1 MKAIISALTIS
12 LLLPSLTIAEQLAP
26 EQTESQ
32 ANSSQVN
39 SSQVNSSQLDS
50 SQLETIVDTVVVT
63 GRRSE
68 QRLSQLIG
76 AAGQVS
82 AEELRRIGHAHINES
97 AARIPGVWLSRGNGQ
112 ELLAAVRSP
121 VFTGAG
127 SCAEILTSE
136 DGLPIR
142 PTGMCNVNQLF
153 EVNSEQAS
161 GLEIW
166 RGPGT
171 VFYGSNAMHG
181 VINSLSADIQRNYLS
196 LESGSHDY
204 NRVKLGW
211 RQQRGN
217 QTWQIAANGVT
228 DKGFK
233 DDAGFDQQK
242 LSLKHSWTGSELST
256 DTHLALVNLNQE
268 TAGYIKVKD
277 SYKDSSAWKAN
288 PNPEAFRDGQAMRL
302 SSRISGA
309 TRAGGEWQITP
320 YLRKSEMTFLQHY
333 LPGKPEEKNGQ
344 TSAGVQ
350 SSYQTSLA
358 TDTTLWLGSDI
369 EWASMWV
376 EEFQANPLGVA
387 DNVRFQGQHY
397 DFEVDSQQIALF
409 ANLEWQASDQLTAE
423 IGLRYEYLNYDY
435 DNNMLSGNTRDDGS
449 ACNSAD
455 GSCRYFRAE
464 DRSDSTNNVNFHLGA
479 DYSFSDNLSA
489 YARVAS
495 AYRAPQINEIYRLQR
510 EQAVAD
516 IKPEQLDSVEAGLRF
531 RQDNLAAELNIY
543 SMDKEQVII
552 KDSSGFVVSNG
563 ETSHRGIELE
573 LSYAI
578 NPAWQIAAAGSWA
591 KHLYEQNG
599 LINGASING
608 NDIDTAPRAQGSAQL
623 LYTPSET
630 LSAELEWVSL
640 GDYYLD
646 PANAHRY
653 AGHDVVNLTVQQRY
667 TQWDLRLRVT
677 NLTDE
682 RIADRADF
690 GFGSYRYF
698 VGEGRGVLAE
708 VKRYF

>member
-1 MKAIISALTIS
+1 MHLLLKTDSSKILSRSESSMKLVISALSLS
-12 LLLPSLTIAEQLAP
+12 LLLPSLSAAQQLASNQGAEQR
-26 EQTESQ
+26 EGIIE
-32 ANSSQVN
+32 
-39 SSQVNSSQLDS
+39 
-50 SQLETIVDTVVVT
+50 TVVVT

-68 QRLSQLIG
+68 QNLNQLIG

-82 AEELRRIGHAHINES
+82 AEQLQLIGHAHINES

-127 SCAEILTSE
+127 SCAEILTTE
-136 DGLPIR
+136 DGLPTR

-181 VINSLSADIQRNYLS
+181 VINSLSPVIQRNYLS

-242 LSLKHSWTGSELST
+242 LSLKHSWSGSELNS
-256 DTHLALVNLNQE
+256 DTHLSLVNLNQE

-277 SYKDSSAWKAN
+277 SYKDSAAWKAN

-309 TRAGGEWQITP
+309 TSAGDQWQITP
-320 YLRKSEMTFLQHY
+320 YVRKSEMTFLQHY
-333 LPGKPEEKNGQ
+333 LPGQAEEKNGQ
-344 TSAGVQ
+344 TSAGIQ

-358 TDTTLWLGSDI
+358 TDVSLWLGTDV

-376 EEFQANPLGVA
+376 KEFQANALGVA
-387 DNVRFQGQHY
+387 NNVRFQGQHY
-397 DFEVDSQQIALF
+397 DFDVDSQQIALF
-409 ANLEWQASDQLTAE
+409 ANLEWQLSDQLTTE
-423 IGLRYEYLNYDY
+423 MGLRYEYLNYDY
-435 DNNMLSGNTRDDGS
+435 QNNMLSGTTRDDGS

-455 GSCRYFRAE
+455 GSCRYYRP
-464 DRSDSTNNVNFHLGA
+464 DNRSDSTNNLNFHLGA
-479 DYSFSDNLSA
+479 DYSFSNTLSA
-489 YARVAS
+489 YARLAS

-510 EQAVAD
+510 EQVVSD
-516 IKPEQLDSVEAGLRF
+516 IQPEELDSIEVGLRYG
-531 RQDNLAAELNIY
+531 QDRLAAELNIY

-563 ETSHRGIELE
+563 ETSHRGIELQ

-578 NPAWQIAAAGSWA
+578 NPAWQIAAAGNWA
-591 KHLYEQNG
+591 KHLYEQNS

-608 NDIDTAPRAQGSAQL
+608 NDIDTAPRTQGSAQL
-623 LYTPSET
+623 LFTPSET
-630 LSAELEWVSL
+630 LSAELEWVYL

-646 PANAHRY
+646 PANAHQY
-653 AGHDVVNLTVQQRY
+653 AGHDVLNLSVQQRY
-667 TQWDLRLRVT
+667 QQWDLRLRVT

>member
-1 MKAIISALTIS
+1 MHLLLKTNSSKILSRSESSMKLVISALSLS
-12 LLLPSLTIAEQLAP
+12 LLLPSLSAAQQLASNQGAEQR
-26 EQTESQ
+26 EGIIE
-32 ANSSQVN
+32 
-39 SSQVNSSQLDS
+39 
-50 SQLETIVDTVVVT
+50 TVVVT

-68 QRLSQLIG
+68 QNLNQLIG

-82 AEELRRIGHAHINES
+82 AEQLQLIGHAHINES

-127 SCAEILTSE
+127 SCAEILTTE
-136 DGLPIR
+136 DGLPTR

-181 VINSLSADIQRNYLS
+181 VINSLSPVIQRNYLS

-217 QTWQIAANGVT
+217 HTWQIAANGVT

-242 LSLKHSWTGSELST
+242 LSLKHSWSGSELNS
-256 DTHLALVNLNQE
+256 DTHLSLVNLNQE

-277 SYKDSSAWKAN
+277 SYKDSAAWKAN

-309 TRAGGEWQITP
+309 TSAGDQWQITP
-320 YLRKSEMTFLQHY
+320 YVRKSEMTFLQHY
-333 LPGKPEEKNGQ
+333 LPGQPEEKNGQ
-344 TSAGVQ
+344 TSAGIQ

-358 TDTTLWLGSDI
+358 TDVSLWLGTDV

-376 EEFQANPLGVA
+376 EEFQANALGVA
-387 DNVRFQGQHY
+387 NNVRFQGQHY
-397 DFEVDSQQIALF
+397 DFDVDSQQIALF
-409 ANLEWQASDQLTAE
+409 ANLEWQLSDQLTTE
-423 IGLRYEYLNYDY
+423 MGLRYEYLNYDY
-435 DNNMLSGNTRDDGS
+435 QNNMLSGTTRDDGS

-455 GSCRYFRAE
+455 GSCRYYRP
-464 DRSDSTNNVNFHLGA
+464 DNRSDSTNNLNFHLGA
-479 DYSFSDNLSA
+479 DYSFSNTLSA
-489 YARVAS
+489 YARLAS

-510 EQAVAD
+510 EQVVSD
-516 IKPEQLDSVEAGLRF
+516 IQPEELDSIEVGLRY
-531 RQDNLAAELNIY
+531 RRDSLAAEFNIY

-563 ETSHRGIELE
+563 ETSHRGIELQ

-578 NPAWQIAAAGSWA
+578 NPAWQIAAAGNWA
-591 KHLYEQNG
+591 KHLYEQNS

-608 NDIDTAPRAQGSAQL
+608 NDIDTAPRTQGSAQL
-623 LYTPSET
+623 LFTPSET
-630 LSAELEWVSL
+630 LSAELEWVYL

-646 PANAHRY
+646 PANAHQY
-653 AGHDVVNLTVQQRY
+653 AGHDVLNLSVQQRY
-667 TQWDLRLRVT
+667 QQWDLRLRVT

>member
-1 MKAIISALTIS
+1 MHLLLKTNSSKILSRSESSMKLVISALSLS
-12 LLLPSLTIAEQLAP
+12 LLLPSLSAAQQLASNQGAEQR
-26 EQTESQ
+26 EGIIE
-32 ANSSQVN
+32 
-39 SSQVNSSQLDS
+39 
-50 SQLETIVDTVVVT
+50 TVVVT

-68 QRLSQLIG
+68 QNLNQLIG

-82 AEELRRIGHAHINES
+82 AEQLQLIGHAHINES
-97 AARIPGVWLSRGNGQ
+97 AARIPGIWLSRGNGQ

-127 SCAEILTSE
+127 SCAEILTTE
-136 DGLPIR
+136 DGLPTR

-181 VINSLSADIQRNYLS
+181 VINSLSPVIQRNYLS

-217 QTWQIAANGVT
+217 HTWQIAANGVT

-242 LSLKHSWTGSELST
+242 LSLKHSWSGSELNS
-256 DTHLALVNLNQE
+256 DTHLSLVNLNQE

-277 SYKDSSAWKAN
+277 SYKDSAAWKAN

-309 TRAGGEWQITP
+309 TSAGDQWQITP
-320 YLRKSEMTFLQHY
+320 YVRKSEMTFLQHY
-333 LPGKPEEKNGQ
+333 LPGQPEEKNGQ
-344 TSAGVQ
+344 TSAGIQ

-358 TDTTLWLGSDI
+358 TDVSLWLGTDV

-376 EEFQANPLGVA
+376 EEFQANALGVA
-387 DNVRFQGQHY
+387 NNVRFQGQHY
-397 DFEVDSQQIALF
+397 DFDVDSQQIALF
-409 ANLEWQASDQLTAE
+409 ANLEWQLSDQLTTE
-423 IGLRYEYLNYDY
+423 MGLRYEYLNYDY
-435 DNNMLSGNTRDDGS
+435 QNNMLSGTTRDDGS

-455 GSCRYFRAE
+455 GSCRYYRP
-464 DRSDSTNNVNFHLGA
+464 DNRSDSTNNLNFHLGA
-479 DYSFSDNLSA
+479 DYSFSNTLSA
-489 YARVAS
+489 YARLAS

-510 EQAVAD
+510 EQVVSD
-516 IKPEQLDSVEAGLRF
+516 IQPEELDSIEVGLRY
-531 RQDNLAAELNIY
+531 RRDSLAAEFNIY

-563 ETSHRGIELE
+563 ETSHRGIVLQ

-578 NPAWQIAAAGSWA
+578 NPAWQIAAAGNWA
-591 KHLYEQNG
+591 KHLYEQNS

-608 NDIDTAPRAQGSAQL
+608 NDIDTAPRTQGSAQL
-623 LYTPSET
+623 LFTPSET
-630 LSAELEWVSL
+630 LSAELEWVYL

-646 PANAHRY
+646 PANAHQY
-653 AGHDVVNLTVQQRY
+653 AGHDVLNLSVQQRY
-667 TQWDLRLRVT
+667 QQWDLRLRVT

>member
-1 MKAIISALTIS
+1 MKFVISALSLS
-12 LLLPSLTIAEQLAP
+12 LLLPSLSAAQQLASNQGAEQR
-26 EQTESQ
+26 EGIIE
-32 ANSSQVN
+32 
-39 SSQVNSSQLDS
+39 
-50 SQLETIVDTVVVT
+50 TVVVT

-68 QRLSQLIG
+68 QNLNQLIG

-82 AEELRRIGHAHINES
+82 AEQLQLIGHAHINES

-127 SCAEILTSE
+127 SCAEILTTE

-181 VINSLSADIQRNYLS
+181 VINSLSPVIQRNYLS

-242 LSLKHSWTGSELST
+242 LSLKHSWSGSELNSE
-256 DTHLALVNLNQE
+256 THLSLVNLNQE

-277 SYKDSSAWKAN
+277 SYKDSAAWKAN

-309 TRAGGEWQITP
+309 TSAGDQWQITP
-320 YLRKSEMTFLQHY
+320 YVRKSEMTFLQHY
-333 LPGKPEEKNGQ
+333 LPGQPEEKNGQ
-344 TSAGVQ
+344 TSAGIQ

-358 TDTTLWLGSDI
+358 TDVSLWLGTDV

-376 EEFQANPLGVA
+376 EEFQANALGVA
-387 DNVRFQGQHY
+387 NNVRFQGQHY
-397 DFEVDSQQIALF
+397 DFDVDSQQIALF
-409 ANLEWQASDQLTAE
+409 ANLEWQLSDQLTTE
-423 IGLRYEYLNYDY
+423 MGLRYEYLNYDY
-435 DNNMLSGNTRDDGS
+435 QNNMLSGTTRDDGS

-455 GSCRYFRAE
+455 GSCRYYRP
-464 DRSDSTNNVNFHLGA
+464 DNRSDSTNNLNFHLGA
-479 DYSFSDNLSA
+479 DYSFSNTLSA
-489 YARVAS
+489 YARLAS

-510 EQAVAD
+510 EQVVSD
-516 IKPEQLDSVEAGLRF
+516 IKPEELDSIEVGLRYG
-531 RQDNLAAELNIY
+531 QDRLAAELNIY

-563 ETSHRGIELE
+563 ETSHRGIELQ

-578 NPAWQIAAAGSWA
+578 NPAWQIAAAGNWA
-591 KHLYEQNG
+591 KHLYEQNS

-608 NDIDTAPRAQGSAQL
+608 NDIDTAPRTQGSAQL
-623 LYTPSET
+623 LFTPSET
-630 LSAELEWVSL
+630 LSAELEWVYL

-646 PANAHRY
+646 PANAHQY
-653 AGHDVVNLTVQQRY
+653 AGHDVLNLSVQQRY
-667 TQWDLRLRVT
+667 QQWDLRLRVT

>member
-32 ANSSQVN
+32 AN

-161 GLEIW
+161 ALEIW

-479 DYSFSDNLSA
+479 DYSFSDNFSA

>member
-1 MKAIISALTIS
+1 MKLVICALSLS
-12 LLLPSLTIAEQLAP
+12 LLLPSLSAAQQLASNQEAEQR
-26 EQTESQ
+26 EGIIE
-32 ANSSQVN
+32 
-39 SSQVNSSQLDS
+39 
-50 SQLETIVDTVVVT
+50 TVVVT

-68 QRLSQLIG
+68 QNLNQLIG

-82 AEELRRIGHAHINES
+82 AEQLQLIGHAHINES
-97 AARIPGVWLSRGNGQ
+97 AARIPGVWLSRGDGQ

-127 SCAEILTSE
+127 SCAEILTTE

-181 VINSLSADIQRNYLS
+181 VINSLSPVIQRNYLS

-217 QTWQIAANGVT
+217 HTWQIAANGVT

-242 LSLKHSWTGSELST
+242 LSLKHSWSGSELNS
-256 DTHLALVNLNQE
+256 DTHLSLVNLNQE

-277 SYKDSSAWKAN
+277 SYKDSAAWKAN

-309 TRAGGEWQITP
+309 TSAGDQWQITP
-320 YLRKSEMTFLQHY
+320 YVRKSEMTFLQHY
-333 LPGKPEEKNGQ
+333 LPGQPEEKNGQ
-344 TSAGVQ
+344 TSAGIQ

-358 TDTTLWLGSDI
+358 TDVSLWLGTDV

-376 EEFQANPLGVA
+376 EEFQANALGVA
-387 DNVRFQGQHY
+387 NNVRFQGQHY
-397 DFEVDSQQIALF
+397 DFDVDSQQIALF
-409 ANLEWQASDQLTAE
+409 ANLEWQLSDQLTTE
-423 IGLRYEYLNYDY
+423 MGLRYEYLNYDY
-435 DNNMLSGNTRDDGS
+435 QNNMLSGTTRDDGS

-455 GSCRYFRAE
+455 GSCRYYRP
-464 DRSDSTNNVNFHLGA
+464 DNRSDSTNNLNFHLGA
-479 DYSFSDNLSA
+479 DYSFSNTLSA
-489 YARVAS
+489 YARLAS

-510 EQAVAD
+510 EQVVSD
-516 IKPEQLDSVEAGLRF
+516 IQPEELDSIEVGLRY
-531 RQDNLAAELNIY
+531 RRDSLAAEFNIY

-563 ETSHRGIELE
+563 ETSHRGIELQ

-578 NPAWQIAAAGSWA
+578 NPAWQIAAAGNWA
-591 KHLYEQNG
+591 KHLYEQNS

-608 NDIDTAPRAQGSAQL
+608 NDIDTAPRTQGSAQL
-623 LYTPSET
+623 LFRPSET
-630 LSAELEWVSL
+630 LSAELEWVYL

-646 PANAHRY
+646 PANAHQY
-653 AGHDVVNLTVQQRY
+653 AGHDVLNLSVQQRY
-667 TQWDLRLRVT
+667 QQWDLRLRVT

>member
-12 LLLPSLTIAEQLAP
+12 LLLPSLTVAEQLAP

-32 ANSSQVN
+32 ANST
-39 SSQVNSSQLDS
+39 QLHS
-50 SQLETIVDTVVVT
+50 SQLENIVDTVVVT

>member
-1 MKAIISALTIS
+1 MHLLLKTNSSKNLSRSESSMKLVISALSLS
-12 LLLPSLTIAEQLAP
+12 LLLPSLSAAQQLASNQGAEQR
-26 EQTESQ
+26 EGIIE
-32 ANSSQVN
+32 
-39 SSQVNSSQLDS
+39 
-50 SQLETIVDTVVVT
+50 TVVVT

-68 QRLSQLIG
+68 QNLNQLIG

-82 AEELRRIGHAHINES
+82 AEQLQLIGHAHINES

-127 SCAEILTSE
+127 SCAEILTTE
-136 DGLPIR
+136 DGLPTR

-181 VINSLSADIQRNYLS
+181 VINSLSPVIQRNYLS

-217 QTWQIAANGVT
+217 HTWQIAANGVT

-242 LSLKHSWTGSELST
+242 LSLKHSWSGSELNS
-256 DTHLALVNLNQE
+256 DTHLSLVNLNQE

-277 SYKDSSAWKAN
+277 SYKDSAAWKAN

-309 TRAGGEWQITP
+309 TSAGDQWQITP
-320 YLRKSEMTFLQHY
+320 YVRKSEMTFLQHY
-333 LPGKPEEKNGQ
+333 LPGQPEEKNGQ
-344 TSAGVQ
+344 TSAGIQ

-358 TDTTLWLGSDI
+358 TDVSLWLGTDV

-376 EEFQANPLGVA
+376 KEFQANALGVA
-387 DNVRFQGQHY
+387 NNVRFQGQHY
-397 DFEVDSQQIALF
+397 DFDVDSQQIALF
-409 ANLEWQASDQLTAE
+409 ANLEWQLSDQLTTE
-423 IGLRYEYLNYDY
+423 MGLRYEYLNYDY
-435 DNNMLSGNTRDDGS
+435 QNNMLSGTTRDDGS

-455 GSCRYFRAE
+455 GSCRYYRP
-464 DRSDSTNNVNFHLGA
+464 DNRSDSTNNLNFHLGA
-479 DYSFSDNLSA
+479 DYSFSNTLSA
-489 YARVAS
+489 YARLAS

-510 EQAVAD
+510 EQVVSD
-516 IKPEQLDSVEAGLRF
+516 IQPEELDSIEVGLRY
-531 RQDNLAAELNIY
+531 RRDSLAAEFNIY

-563 ETSHRGIELE
+563 ETSHRGIELQ

-578 NPAWQIAAAGSWA
+578 NPAWQIAAAGNWA
-591 KHLYEQNG
+591 KHLYEQNS

-608 NDIDTAPRAQGSAQL
+608 NDIDTAPRTQGSAQL
-623 LYTPSET
+623 LFTPSET
-630 LSAELEWVSL
+630 LSAELEWVYL

-646 PANAHRY
+646 PANAHQY
-653 AGHDVVNLTVQQRY
+653 AGHDVLNLSVQQRY
-667 TQWDLRLRVT
+667 QQWDLRLRVT

>member
-1 MKAIISALTIS
+1 MKLLIPTLILPLMVPAMASAES
-12 LLLPSLTIAEQLAP
+12 VPS
-26 EQTESQ
+26 
-32 ANSSQVN
+32 ANSP
-39 SSQVNSSQLDS
+39 L
-50 SQLETIVDTVVVT
+50 IDTVVVT

-68 QRLSQLIG
+68 QTIDQLIG
-76 AAGQVS
+76 AVAQVTA
-82 AEELRRIGHAHINES
+82 AELQRVGHAHINES
-97 AARIPGVWLSRGNGQ
+97 AARLPGVWLSRGNGQ

-127 SCAEILTSE
+127 SCAEILTTE

-204 NRVKLGW
+204 NRIKLGW
-211 RQQRGN
+211 RQEQGD
-217 QTWQIAANGVT
+217 QQWQVAANGVK

-242 LSLKHSWTGSELST
+242 LSLKHSWSAAQLTSE
-256 DTHLALVNLNQE
+256 THLAMVNLNQE
-268 TAGYIKVKD
+268 TAGYIRGD
-277 SYKDSSAWKAN
+277 DAYKDSAVWKTN
-288 PNPEAFRDGQAMRL
+288 PNPEAYRDGQAMRL
-302 SSRISGA
+302 SSRLSGA
-309 TRAGGEWQITP
+309 TSAGAEWQVTP
-320 YLRKSEMTFLQHY
+320 YLRHSEMTFLQHY
-333 LPGKPEEKNGQ
+333 LPGQPLEQNGQ

-358 TDTTLWLGSDI
+358 TATTLWLGTDV

-376 EEFQANPLGVA
+376 EELQTNPLGTA

-397 DFEVDSQQIALF
+397 DFDVDSQQLALF
-409 ANLEWQASDQLTAE
+409 ANLEWQANDQLTTE
-423 IGLRYEYLNYDY
+423 VGVRYEYLNYDY
-435 DNNMLSGNTRDDGS
+435 QNNMLSGTTRDDGT
-449 ACNSAD
+449 ACASAD
-455 GSCRYFRAE
+455 GSCRYYRPE
-464 DRSDSTNNVNFHLGA
+464 DRSDNTDNFNFHLGA
-479 DYSFSDNLSA
+479 EYRFNASLSG

-516 IKPEQLDSVEAGLRF
+516 IKPEQLDSIEAGLRF

-552 KDSSGFVVSNG
+552 KDSAGYVVSDG
-563 ETSHRGIELE
+563 ETSHRGIEWQ

-578 NPAWQIAAAGSWA
+578 NPAWQIATAGNWA
-591 KHLYEQNG
+591 KHLYKQNG
-599 LINGASING
+599 LINGVSING
-608 NDIDTAPRAQGSAQL
+608 NDIDTAPRSQGSAQM
-623 LYTPSET
+623 LYQPSDAF
-630 LSAELEWVSL
+630 SAELEWVYL
-640 GDYYLD
+640 GDYFLD
-646 PANAHRY
+646 PVNAHQY
-653 AGHDVVNLTVQQRY
+653 AGHDVINLTLQQRY
-667 TQWDLRLRVT
+667 QQWDLRLRVS
-677 NLTDE
+677 NLTDQ
-682 RIADRADF
+682 RIADRADYA
-690 GFGSYRYF
+690 FGSYRYF
-698 VGEGRGVLAE
+698 VGEGRGVLAQI
-708 VKRYF
+708 KRYF

>member
-1 MKAIISALTIS
+1 MKLVISALSLS
-12 LLLPSLTIAEQLAP
+12 LLLTSLSAAQQLASNQGAEQR
-26 EQTESQ
+26 EGIIE
-32 ANSSQVN
+32 
-39 SSQVNSSQLDS
+39 
-50 SQLETIVDTVVVT
+50 TVVVT

-68 QRLSQLIG
+68 QNLNQLIG

-82 AEELRRIGHAHINES
+82 AEQLQLIGHAHINES

-127 SCAEILTSE
+127 SCAEILTTE
-136 DGLPIR
+136 DGLPTR

-181 VINSLSADIQRNYLS
+181 VINSLSPVIQRNYLS

-217 QTWQIAANGVT
+217 HTWQIAANGVT

-242 LSLKHSWTGSELST
+242 LSLKHSWSGSELNS
-256 DTHLALVNLNQE
+256 DTHLSLVNLNQE

-277 SYKDSSAWKAN
+277 SYKDSAAWKAN

-309 TRAGGEWQITP
+309 TSAGDQWQITP
-320 YLRKSEMTFLQHY
+320 YVRKSEMTFLQHY
-333 LPGKPEEKNGQ
+333 LPGQPEEKNGQ
-344 TSAGVQ
+344 TSAGIQ

-358 TDTTLWLGSDI
+358 TDVSFWLGTDV

-376 EEFQANPLGVA
+376 EEFQANALGVA
-387 DNVRFQGQHY
+387 NNVRFQGQHY
-397 DFEVDSQQIALF
+397 DFDVDSQQVALF
-409 ANLEWQASDQLTAE
+409 ANLEWQLSDQLITE
-423 IGLRYEYLNYDY
+423 MGLRYEYLNYDY
-435 DNNMLSGNTRDDGS
+435 QNNMLSGTTRDDGS

-455 GSCRYFRAE
+455 GSCRYYRP
-464 DRSDSTNNVNFHLGA
+464 DNRSDSTNNLNFHLGA
-479 DYSFSDNLSA
+479 DYSFSNTLSA
-489 YARVAS
+489 YARLAS

-510 EQAVAD
+510 EQVVSD
-516 IKPEQLDSVEAGLRF
+516 IKPEELDSIEVGLRYG
-531 RQDNLAAELNIY
+531 QDRLAAELNIY

-563 ETSHRGIELE
+563 ETSHRGIELQ

-578 NPAWQIAAAGSWA
+578 NPAWQIAAAGNWA
-591 KHLYEQNG
+591 KHLYEQNS

-608 NDIDTAPRAQGSAQL
+608 NDIDTAPRTQGSAQL
-623 LYTPSET
+623 LFTPSET
-630 LSAELEWVSL
+630 LSAELEWVYL

-646 PANAHRY
+646 PANANQY
-653 AGHDVVNLTVQQRY
+653 AGHDVLNLSVQQRY
-667 TQWDLRLRVT
+667 QQWDLRLRVT

-682 RIADRADF
+682 
-690 GFGSYRYF
+690 
-698 VGEGRGVLAE
+698 
-708 VKRYF
+708 

>member
-1 MKAIISALTIS
+1 MHLLLKTNSSKILSRSESSMKLVISALSLS
-12 LLLPSLTIAEQLAP
+12 LLLPSLSAAQQLASNQGAEQR
-26 EQTESQ
+26 EGIIE
-32 ANSSQVN
+32 
-39 SSQVNSSQLDS
+39 
-50 SQLETIVDTVVVT
+50 TVVVT

-68 QRLSQLIG
+68 QNLNQLIG

-82 AEELRRIGHAHINES
+82 AEQLQLIGHAHINES

-136 DGLPIR
+136 DGLPTR

-181 VINSLSADIQRNYLS
+181 VINSLSPVIQRNYLS

-217 QTWQIAANGVT
+217 HTWQIAANGVT

-242 LSLKHSWTGSELST
+242 LSLKHSWSGSELNS
-256 DTHLALVNLNQE
+256 DTHLSLVNLNQE

-277 SYKDSSAWKAN
+277 SYKDSAAWKAN

-309 TRAGGEWQITP
+309 TSAGDQWQITP
-320 YLRKSEMTFLQHY
+320 YVRKSEMTFLQHY
-333 LPGKPEEKNGQ
+333 LPGQAEEKNGQ
-344 TSAGVQ
+344 TSAGIQ

-358 TDTTLWLGSDI
+358 TDVSLWLGTDV

-376 EEFQANPLGVA
+376 KEFQANALGVA
-387 DNVRFQGQHY
+387 NNVRFQGQHY
-397 DFEVDSQQIALF
+397 DFDVDSQQIALF
-409 ANLEWQASDQLTAE
+409 ANLEWQLSDQLTTE
-423 IGLRYEYLNYDY
+423 MGLRYEYLNYDY
-435 DNNMLSGNTRDDGS
+435 QNNMLSGTTRDDGS

-455 GSCRYFRAE
+455 GSCRYYRP
-464 DRSDSTNNVNFHLGA
+464 DNRSDSTNNLNFHLGA
-479 DYSFSDNLSA
+479 DYSFSNTLSA
-489 YARVAS
+489 YARLAS

-510 EQAVAD
+510 EQVVSD
-516 IKPEQLDSVEAGLRF
+516 IQPEELDSIEVGLRY
-531 RQDNLAAELNIY
+531 RRDSLAAEFNIY

-563 ETSHRGIELE
+563 ETSHRGIELQ

-578 NPAWQIAAAGSWA
+578 NPAWQIAAAGNWA
-591 KHLYEQNG
+591 KHLYEQNS

-608 NDIDTAPRAQGSAQL
+608 NDIDTAPRTQGSAQL
-623 LYTPSET
+623 LFTPSET
-630 LSAELEWVSL
+630 LSAELEWVYL

-646 PANAHRY
+646 PANAHQY
-653 AGHDVVNLTVQQRY
+653 AGHDVLNLSVQQRY
-667 TQWDLRLRVT
+667 QQWDLRLRVT